1 MDFLVSVL
9 QAESMVNEIK
19 DAFKKNLPRLSWM
32 DDETRQAARDKV
44 CYKIDCFRYIE
55 FLVMI
60 LIALKLIVRI
70 LGCVT
75 DCF

>member
-1 MDFLVSVL
+1 MDFLEFVSVL

-44 CYKIDCFRYIE
+44 W
-55 FLVMI
+55 L
-60 LIALKLIVRI
+60 
-70 LGCVT
+70 
-75 DCF
+75 

>member
-44 CYKIDCFRYIE
+44 CYKIDSFRINRILGYDTDCFKIN
-55 FLVMI
+55 I
-60 LIALKLIVRI
+60 RI

>member
-32 DDETRQAARDKV
+32 DDETRQAARDKFV
-44 CYKIDCFRYIE
+44 TRSIALELIE

-60 LIALKLIVRI
+60 PIALKLIVRI